1 MGKSWLRKRKLESE
15 LNSDSTTPEEKKALE
30 EERHKLL
37 QKLRR
42 KTLRN
47 KKNRKIRLQTA
58 EKLVQQQ
65 QNVLK
70 TGLNNNRFVIRLLL
84 LFHDYVTMELIL
96 SIFFTYI

>member
-1 MGKSWLRKRKLESE
+1 MGKSWIRKRKLESE
-15 LNSDSTTPEEKKALE
+15 LESVSTTPEERKALE

-65 QNVLK
+65 NA
-70 TGLNNNRFVIRLLL
+70 LNRLLDNY
-84 LFHDYVTMELIL
+84 H
-96 SIFFTYI
+96 FTI